1 MTTFPHSSVF
11 VWLRVWIDLVKQGK
25 VSCHQ
30 HFHSPHALVWLA
42 FFEKVKDKLYC
53 LSQLQPSH
61 ENLFLGVPWVSESIG
76 IVNEAWAVTAVLMAL
91 ILLIFGRQINS
102 AKISQ
107 GGPHLAI
114 SPTHPNMCW
123 DPTKKVSS
131 HGVRW
136 LRLALPWSGIGGTV
150 VPRSGSK
157 MDRHVSESVN
167 ILNITHPHCIRVY
180 RFVLAIIAME

>member
-76 IVNEAWAVTAVLMAL
+76 IVNEAWAVMAVLTAS
-91 ILLIFGRQINS
+91 ISLIFDDKLI
-102 AKISQ
+102 
-107 GGPHLAI
+107 P
-114 SPTHPNMCW
+114 P
-123 DPTKKVSS
+123 
-131 HGVRW
+131 
-136 LRLALPWSGIGGTV
+136 RLARGAPT
-150 VPRSGSK
+150 
-157 MDRHVSESVN
+157 
-167 ILNITHPHCIRVY
+167 
-180 RFVLAIIAME
+180 